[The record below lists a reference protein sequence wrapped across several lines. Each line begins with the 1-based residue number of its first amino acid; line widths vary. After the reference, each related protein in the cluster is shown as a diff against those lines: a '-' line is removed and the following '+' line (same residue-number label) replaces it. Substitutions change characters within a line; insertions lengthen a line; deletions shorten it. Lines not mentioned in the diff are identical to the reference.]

1 MSTLMRVVLG
11 VGLLVGSAGDGRA
24 VGQETAPEPAEAELD
39 EFIPSE
45 EISAGSEVSFPV
57 DI

>member
-24 VGQETAPEPAEAELD
+24 IGQETAPEPAEAKLD

-45 EISAGSEVSFPV
+45 EISPGSEVSFPV